1 MRKTKIVA
9 TLGPSSNDVEQL
21 KALIRAGI
29 GAARLNFSHG
39 DHEEH
44 GARINNFKQAREEL
58 GKPVPIVLDTKGP
71 EIRIKTFA
79 TKKVSLVAGQ
89 NSLLQLMISKA
100 ITQRLQ

>member
-21 KALIRAGI
+21 KALIEAGI

-58 GKPVPIVLDTKGP
+58 GKPVSFLIQRVLKS
-71 EIRIKTFA
+71 ELRLLLQRRFLLLQ
-79 TKKVSLVAGQ
+79 VR

-100 ITQRLQ
+100 ITQRLL